1 MCALPKYR
9 RRLTLSAGDI
19 PMLTLQL
26 RPGADVLEEAAELVE
41 DLRLAAEDTKEKEN
55 GHV

>member
-1 MCALPKYR
+1 
-9 RRLTLSAGDI
+9 
-19 PMLTLQL
+19 MLTLQL
-26 RPGADVLEEAAELVE
+26 RPGADVLETASALVE